1 MIHLR
6 LAFAFA
12 LVGLIFTSRPW
23 LKWLHTLGPETGL
36 LAKYAAILAVVL
48 FLAWA
53 DPGVQFEYKKQ
64 ALGVLMLYIAFNI
77 IFNYQSEWIADS
89 GAENVEKQTPDGA
102 LYHRARRTLNLDP
115 EFARILA
122 FVVVP
127 FVIVLIGSRLVR
139 NGQKVNL
146 N

>member
-1 MIHLR
+1 MHLR
-6 LAFAFA
+6 LALAFA

-23 LKWLHTLGPETGL
+23 LQWLNTLGPETGL
-36 LAKYAAILAVVL
+36 FVKYTAIFGVVL

-53 DPGVQFEYKKQ
+53 DTHFKIEYKTQ
-64 ALGVLMLYIAFNI
+64 ALGALLLYMALNI
-77 IFNYQSEWIADS
+77 IFNYQSEWIDES
-89 GAENVEKQTPDGA
+89 GSGNVSRQTPDGA
-102 LYHRARRTLNLDP
+102 LYHRARKTLNLDP
-115 EFARILA
+115 EFARLLV

-127 FVIVLIGSRLVR
+127 FVIVVVGSRLIR